1 MMSVSKIATALS
13 CTIGYAI
20 AFSGDLTYYQPGLG
34 SCGETNTA
42 EDHIVA
48 LAPAQFE
55 ADPKACGKTIQ
66 ITIAGGKTAT
76 AKVVDKCMGCS
87 DDSIDVST
95 AVFQELAD
103 LTVGRAQIEWDYAT

>member
-1 MMSVSKIATALS
+1 MLSVTKIVAALS

-20 AFSGDLTYYQPGLG
+20 AFNGDLTYYQPGLG
-34 SCGETNTA
+34 SCGETSTEA
-42 EDHIVA
+42 DHIVA
-48 LAPAQFE
+48 LAPAQFVK
-55 ADPKACGKTIQ
+55 DPNACGKTIQ

-87 DDSIDVST
+87 DDSIDVSSS
-95 AVFQELAD
+95 VFTQLAE